1 MLAIGRALMSKPL
14 LLLVDELSLGLAP
27 LVVKEIYRVL
37 SMVGERITLVL
48 VEQNV
53 NQVLRHSDRAY
64 LMETGRVV
72 RSGNS
77 REFLEDSAI
86 RESYLG
92 T

>member
-1 MLAIGRALMSKPL
+1 MLAIGRALMSRPL

-27 LVVKEIYRVL
+27 VVVNDLYRVL
-37 SMVGERITLVL
+37 SVVGESITLL
-48 VEQNV
+48 MVEQNV

-72 RSGNS
+72 RTGRSL
-77 REFLEDSAI
+77 EFLGDPSI

-92 T
+92 H